1 MQDLRQIDTHH
12 RETTY
17 SFGRRVQFP
26 SARTDSWNFL
36 QLGSVPSQ
44 AKERDVSTKWHPRCY
59 RRKQYPCSNAGA
71 HLGTCETRRALR
83 LQEKAAKLIGLK
95 SRHVVALAVLVATLV
110 VGMPVGVRADEKPS
124 NPQAEQL
131 QAQLVEM
138 RKQMDA
144 MQKELDSK
152 DIPPERRTMLR
163 HDMDSM
169 RHNWQDMHDHC
180 RW

>member
-1 MQDLRQIDTHH
+1 MASALLQTEAVSLLQCWSPPGHLR
-12 RETTY
+12 
-17 SFGRRVQFP
+17 
-26 SARTDSWNFL
+26 DS
-36 QLGSVPSQ
+36 QGT
-44 AKERDVSTKWHPRCY
+44 STPR
-59 RRKQYPCSNAGA
+59 
-71 HLGTCETRRALR
+71 
-83 LQEKAAKLIGLK
+83 KAAKLIGLK

-169 RHNWQDMHDHC
+169 RHNWQDMHNHC